1 MYDLRKVSKMI
12 IIFDVPKVSKIT
24 FKLDMP
30 KVIKIAFDL
39 LKVIN
44 MISFRIVIE
53 GL

>member
-24 FKLDMP
+24 LKLDMP
-30 KVIKIAFDL
+30 KVRKITFDL
-39 LKVIN
+39 LKVSN

>member
-1 MYDLRKVSKMI
+1 MYDLCKVSKMI

-24 FKLDMP
+24 FELDMP
-30 KVIKIAFDL
+30 KVRKITFDL
-39 LKVIN
+39 LKVSN

>member
-24 FKLDMP
+24 FELDMP
-30 KVIKIAFDL
+30 KVRKITFDL
-39 LKVIN
+39 LKVSN